1 MNAQLLTSLA
11 YSLLLTLIIETSFF
25 LIIGKRRKKDLILV
39 CLVNILTNPPVV
51 LLYWLTIIY
60 SRLNPIFAI
69 LVLESSAIIIEGY
82 YYKNY
87 GQEFS
92 HPYTLSLIANLLSFG
107 IGLLI

>member
-51 LLYWLTIIY
+51 DIPMRQCMLTDN
-60 SRLNPIFAI
+60 SEPPFPMK
-69 LVLESSAIIIEGY
+69 G
-82 YYKNY
+82 
-87 GQEFS
+87 S
-92 HPYTLSLIANLLSFG
+92 H
-107 IGLLI
+107 